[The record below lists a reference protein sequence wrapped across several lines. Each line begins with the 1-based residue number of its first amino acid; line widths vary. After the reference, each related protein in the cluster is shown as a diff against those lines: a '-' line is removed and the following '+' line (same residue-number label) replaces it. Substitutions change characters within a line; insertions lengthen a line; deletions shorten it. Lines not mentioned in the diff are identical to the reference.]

1 MKDLFIVENSP
12 FSLLLKRISQKL
24 DICVTNFSPP
34 IHQSRRCRCHTCN
47 SPHFHFFHSLIF
59 TFLSFTFFLLQFSN
73 LHFFGL
79 KNLLKQEKKRKLNL
93 SPPIRQNS
101 MCRCHTYNSPHTVLA
116 PPSSHLNKWQF
127 YLKKQ
132 MAIFKRSE
140 YSLGNMRK
148 CLKNQNDGER
158 WENICAHINVMVFA
172 IIVQKQVA
180 VKTILTFVLVLLS

>member
-127 YLKKQ
+127 SRNKWQFSKD
-132 MAIFKRSE
+132 
-140 YSLGNMRK
+140 
-148 CLKNQNDGER
+148 QNTVWET
-158 WENICAHINVMVFA
+158 WENVSRTRMMARDEKISVL
-172 IIVQKQVA
+172 
-180 VKTILTFVLVLLS
+180 ILT

>member
-1 MKDLFIVENSP
+1 M
-12 FSLLLKRISQKL
+12 SLIFHPPSIRAEGAV
-24 DICVTNFSPP
+24 VTHVIPP
-34 IHQSRRCRCHTCN
+34 N
-47 SPHFHFFHSLIF
+47 FHFFHSLIF

-148 CLKNQNDGER
+148 CLENQNDGER

-172 IIVQKQVA
+172 IIVQKQIA